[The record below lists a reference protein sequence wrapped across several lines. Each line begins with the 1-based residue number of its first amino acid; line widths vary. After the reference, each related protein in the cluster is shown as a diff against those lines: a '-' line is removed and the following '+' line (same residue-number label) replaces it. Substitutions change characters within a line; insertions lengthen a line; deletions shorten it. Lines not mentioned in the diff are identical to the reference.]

1 MRKGEAYLDNKMLLV
16 VISLVV
22 VAAGAAYWLVTRRGK
37 ANNPAPRAGKPARGR
52 FGSVEIRTRNG
63 ACAPARAL
71 EGRRFLAKDAPALP
85 LPACKATQ
93 CSCTFAKLSDRRTEE
108 RRFEHGG
115 LTAAMFLK
123 TNRRAK
129 RERRL
134 AKKSRQP
141 ERS

>member
-1 MRKGEAYLDNKMLLV
+1 MFLV
-16 VISLVV
+16 LVSLVI
-22 VAAGAAYWLVTRRGK
+22 VAAGAAYWFFARRGN
-37 ANNPAPRAGKPARGR
+37 ASNPAPRAAKPAGGR

-63 ACAPARAL
+63 ACEPARAL
-71 EGRRFLAKDAPALP
+71 EGQRFLAKDAPALP

-115 LTAAMFLK
+115 LSAAMFLK

-129 RERRL
+129 RERRR
-134 AKKSRQP
+134 AKKAR
-141 ERS
+141 